1 MRRAPRRR
9 LPGFGARQCL
19 LALLLLLSACKADL
33 YSRLGEREATEMMAI
48 LMRHG
53 IDAVR
58 ATAKDGTSTLQVE
71 RSRIPDAVALMKA
84 NQFPRS
90 DYANMGAIFEQ
101 KGIVSS
107 PIAER
112 ARLIYALSQELSR
125 TLSDI
130 DGVLT
135 ARVHVVL
142 PRNDPLRNEHGP
154 ASAAVFIRHDVRHPM
169 SDLLPQIKMLVAGS
183 IEGLSYSKVTV
194 ILMPVEAA
202 ENPFSVPS
210 LAAPRDAGM
219 VAAAGAWAPWVGLL
233 LPLGGGAGYLL
244 WRRRGRRPEPAP
256 TRPALVSAPASLRKA
271 A

>member
-1 MRRAPRRR
+1 MRGGRAWRSGTWRS
-9 LPGFGARQCL
+9 GAKRGIL
-19 LALLLLLSACKADL
+19 VLLLLLSACKTDL

-58 ATAKDGTSTLQVE
+58 VTVKDGTSTLQVE

-84 NQFPRS
+84 NQLPRS
-90 DYANMGAIFEQ
+90 EYANMGAIFEQ

-142 PRNDPLRNEHGP
+142 PRNDPLRADSGP
-154 ASAAVFIRHDVRHPM
+154 ASAAVFIRHDSRKPM
-169 SDLLPQIKMLVAGS
+169 SDLLPQIKTLVAGS
-183 IEGLSYSKVTV
+183 IEGLSYSKVAV
-194 ILMPVEAA
+194 ILLPVEAA
-202 ENPFSVPS
+202 E
-210 LAAPRDAGM
+210 DAGPAPVM
-219 VAAAGAWAPWVGLL
+219 ASKGGGAAETMLAWAPWAAMVL
-233 LPLGGGAGYLL
+233 LPLGGGAVLL
-244 WRRRGRRPEPAP
+244 VQRRRAARPD
-256 TRPALVSAPASLRKA
+256 VAPAAAATAVTPLRKA

>member
-1 MRRAPRRR
+1 MRRNSP
-9 LPGFGARQCL
+9 ARWL
-19 LALLLLLSACKADL
+19 LVLLLLLSACGKVDL

-53 IDAVR
+53 SDAVR
-58 ATAKDGTSTLQVE
+58 VTVKDGTSTLQVE
-71 RSRIPDAVALMKA
+71 HSRIPDAVALMKA
-84 NQFPRS
+84 NQLPRS

-142 PRNDPLRNEHGP
+142 PRNDPLRADSGP
-154 ASAAVFIRHDVRHPM
+154 ASAAVFIRHDARTPM
-169 SDLLPQIKMLVAGS
+169 SDLLPQIKTLVAGS
-183 IEGLSYSKVTV
+183 IEGLSYSKVAV
-194 ILMPVEAA
+194 ILLPVEAA
-202 ENPFSVPS
+202 LDVGPAPVVASTGGG
-210 LAAPRDAGM
+210 AAET
-219 VAAAGAWAPWVGLL
+219 VLAWAPWAAMVL
-233 LPLGGGAGYLL
+233 LPLGGGAVLL
-244 WRRRGRRPEPAP
+244 MQRRRPARPDVAP
-256 TRPALVSAPASLRKA
+256 EAAAKAVTPLRKA

>member
-1 MRRAPRRR
+1 MRRDPRGR
-9 LPGFGARQCL
+9 LRSLGARRWL
-19 LALLLLLSACKADL
+19 LMLLLLLSACKTDL

-53 IDAVR
+53 VDAVR
-58 ATAKDGTSTLQVE
+58 ITAKDGTSTLQVE

-84 NQFPRS
+84 NQLPRS
-90 DYANMGAIFEQ
+90 EYANMGAIFEQ

-142 PRNDPLRNEHGP
+142 PRSDPLRGDSGP
-154 ASAAVFIRHDVRHPM
+154 ASAAVFMRHDARKPM
-169 SDLLPQIKMLVAGS
+169 SDLLPQIKTLVASS
-183 IEGLSYSKVTV
+183 IEGLSYSKVAV
-194 ILMPVEAA
+194 ILLPVETA
-202 ENPFSVPS
+202 EDPGLALPAVSKDGSV
-210 LAAPRDAGM
+210 AGS
-219 VAAAGAWAPWVGLL
+219 ALAWAPWAAMAL
-233 LPLGGGAGYLL
+233 LPLGGGAALL
-244 WRRRGRRPEPAP
+244 LQRRRTRRAQAAP
-256 TRPALVSAPASLRKA
+256 VQAALVSATPLRKA